1 MANLEASAVV
11 QTMSVCSSRSQRQL
25 ALKPTTQDLVMQYPD
40 VQMHLQETEI
50 AVAEVTVWSSR
61 HARTRTPKT
70 HGVDAALC
78 HLLWYPVQQR
88 HMGMHSPM
96 QPRGGVEH
104 PKLASL
110 EITIRVYGTLILKS
124 TNT

>member
-25 ALKPTTQDLVMQYPD
+25 ALKPTTQELVMQYPD
-40 VQMHLQETEI
+40 VHTHLQETQI
-50 AVAEVTVWSSR
+50 AVAEVTVCPSR
-61 HARTRTPKT
+61 HATPKT

-88 HMGMHSPM
+88 HMRMHSPM

-104 PKLASL
+104 PALALL
-110 EITIRVYGTLILKS
+110 EITIRVYGRLILKS
-124 TNT
+124 ANT